1 MIEVTDLAVGRA
13 GRAVLAHLSFRL
25 PPGSALR
32 LIGPN
37 GSGKTTLLR
46 CLAGLSQPMAGR
58 IAVDPETLIYTGHLD
73 GVKPALTVAE
83 TLTFWGAVF
92 GTGTTRLEAALA
104 AFDLGPLAGRP
115 AGLLSAGQKRRLG
128 LARLIV
134 ADRPLWLLDEPTVAL
149 DTAAVAQ
156 FGAVVEA
163 HVAAGGAA
171 LMATHIPL
179 GLETETLDITPFKAR
194 PEMQAEEDP
203 FL

>member
-1 MIEVTDLAVGRA
+1 MIEVTDLTVGRS
-13 GRAVLAHLSFRL
+13 GRAVLAHLSFQLR
-25 PPGSALR
+25 PGAALR
-32 LIGPN
+32 LVGPN

-46 CLAGLSQPMAGR
+46 CLAGLAPPMSGD
-58 IAVDPETLIYTGHLD
+58 IAVDPETLIYAGHLD

-92 GTGTTRLEAALA
+92 GTGTTRLEAALS
-104 AFDLGPLAGRP
+104 AFDLSALAARP

-134 ADRPLWLLDEPTVAL
+134 ANRPLWLLDEPTVAL
-149 DTAAVAQ
+149 DTQAVAQ
-156 FGAVVEA
+156 FGTVVEA

-179 GLETETLDITPFKAR
+179 GLEAETLDIAPFKAR
-194 PEMQAEEDP
+194 PETQHQEDP